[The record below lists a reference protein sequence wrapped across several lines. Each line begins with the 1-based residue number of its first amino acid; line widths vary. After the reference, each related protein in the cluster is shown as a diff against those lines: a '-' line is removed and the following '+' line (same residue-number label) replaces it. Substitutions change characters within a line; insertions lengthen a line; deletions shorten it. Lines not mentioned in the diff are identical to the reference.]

1 LKEQELREKVKNSIS
16 NLLDGLQVIQVKEL
30 VPVGRGRERGLA
42 GMVVTVKVGNRCK
55 RLGLQFMP
63 TAYPRE
69 LERGVLE
76 LRKLLER
83 DSSLVPI
90 LVAPFISEV
99 GQRRLRIH
107 RIGYLD
113 LSGNVYTA
121 FDNVLIHKVAPAN
134 ANVQKKEGIN
144 IFADKASLILRE
156 LSIKPD
162 EYHTVRGLASTTTSS
177 IGWTSEVLREL
188 EERGYLERKP
198 SAGGRIRRLEH
209 LLDEWTGNYSFLGK
223 NNIRSFFI
231 RAEGL
236 EEILSILKQLKV
248 PNEVNYSLTLH
259 SGAHLVAPFVQ
270 FSECHIYLD
279 RRRDLERQTDF
290 FVESLGLLETETGGN
305 FQIVRPYYSFGVFY
319 HARTIEGL
327 KVVSDLQLYL
337 DLIRFPTRGR
347 EAAEKVLAQSGL
359 ANVNSW
365 R

>member
-1 LKEQELREKVKNSIS
+1 MREQELRERVKNNIS

-30 VPVGRGRERGLA
+30 VPVGRGHERGLA
-42 GMVVTVKVGNRCK
+42 DMVVTVKVGNQRK

-63 TAYPRE
+63 RAYPRE
-69 LERGVLE
+69 LEHGVLE
-76 LRKLLER
+76 LRKLVER
-83 DSSLVPI
+83 DPALVPV

-99 GQRRLRIH
+99 GQRQLRIH

-113 LSGNVYTA
+113 LSGNVYVS

-134 ANVQKKEGIN
+134 ANVQKKEGVN
-144 IFADKASLILRE
+144 IFADKASLVLRE

-162 EYHTVRGLASTTTSS
+162 EYHTVRGLAANTTSS
-177 IGWTSEVLREL
+177 VGWTSEVLREV
-188 EERGYLERKP
+188 EERGCLERKP
-198 SAGGRIRRLEH
+198 RAGCRIRRLEH
-209 LLDEWTGNYSFLGK
+209 LLDEWTGSYDFLGR
-223 NNIRSFFI
+223 NNIRNFFV

-236 EEILSILKQLKV
+236 EETLSLLKQLKV
-248 PNEVNYSLTLH
+248 PNEVDYALTLH

-270 FSECHIYLD
+270 FGECHIYLD
-279 RRRDLERQTDF
+279 RQRDFGRQRDF
-290 FVESLGLLETETGGN
+290 FVESLDLLETGTGGN
-305 FQIVRPYYSFGVFY
+305 FHIVRPYYAFGAFY

-337 DLIRFPTRGR
+337 DLLKFPTRGR

-359 ANVNSW
+359 ANTNGW